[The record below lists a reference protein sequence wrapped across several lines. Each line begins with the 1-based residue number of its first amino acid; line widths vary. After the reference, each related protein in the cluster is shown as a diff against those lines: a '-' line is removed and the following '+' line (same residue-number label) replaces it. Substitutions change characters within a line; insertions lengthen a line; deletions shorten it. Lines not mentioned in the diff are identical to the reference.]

1 MVGREMRCHALA
13 LGPGLYA
20 TRNREGR
27 GHGNSETSPVTEYQ
41 RLWELVQDKDGVRKR
56 VKFT

>member
-1 MVGREMRCHALA
+1 MVGKEMRCHALA

-20 TRNREGR
+20 TANREGR

-41 RLWELVQDKDGVRKR
+41 RLWELRQDKDGVRK
-56 VKFT
+56 